1 MGAVSFLLPLALALS
16 CGWGAEVDPT
26 LPFLEFLDPGNSV
39 QLRWGFD
46 QLNDSIV
53 FELSVKTTGWV
64 GFGFSHNGGMTGA
77 DIVTGGV
84 GPNGVYFTD
93 RHSVGNSL
101 PLEDEQ
107 QDYGLLS
114 LTETDGQTVMKFQ
127 RSISACDENDYPITV
142 MAVKL
147 IYAYGKTDDFT
158 YHGSQRGTK
167 EVNLLKFMPKASLPD
182 SRYFDLT
189 MTNFT
194 VPAQETTYHC
204 KIMRIPALD
213 QKYHIYRVEPLIEN
227 VDLVHHMVLH
237 HCPPTVTSPK
247 EGPCFSDQI
256 QTDCIQIVAAWGV
269 GGGAF
274 ELPEIAGIPVGGK
287 EMNVLYRLEMH
298 YNNQNQASGRVDNSG
313 LRIFYTAQ
321 LRQHDAAVLMTGLA
335 VIPGYAMPPN
345 AKDFLTYGLCDTS
358 LIQKVIPEPAQDLE
372 VFSVSLH
379 THLAGRKVRVGHFR
393 NGTQIDF
400 LSKDENYN
408 FEFQQI
414 TNLGKTKTVQL
425 GDKLLVQC
433 TYNTE
438 DRAGLT
444 WGGFSTTDEMCLAFL
459 FYYPAMSLT
468 SCVSF
473 PDTQALRREMRA
485 ANEDEWKK
493 LMMTKSWDKKSVK
506 AYEQTL
512 MKVQQYTGVV
522 NIANNISVHMDLIP
536 ELNTTTT
543 VSCTR
548 NKVDILRPA
557 VGLVLLLWIL
567 ASLSLP

>member
-1 MGAVSFLLPLALALS
+1 MGAVSLLLPLALALS
-16 CGWGAEVDPT
+16 CGWGAAVDPT
-26 LPFLEFLDPGNSV
+26 LPFLESLDPGNSV

-46 QLNDSIV
+46 QLKDSIV

-64 GFGFSHNGGMTGA
+64 GFGFSPNGGMTGA

-101 PLEDEQ
+101 PLEDKQ
-107 QDYGLLS
+107 QDYEWLS

-147 IYAYGKTDDFT
+147 IYAYGKNDDFT

-189 MTNFT
+189 MTNFN
-194 VPAQETTYHC
+194 VPALNTYYHC
-204 KIMRIPALD
+204 KMMRIPALD

-227 VDLVHHMVLH
+227 VDLVRHMVLFR
-237 HCPPTVTSPK
+237 CPPTVTSPK
-247 EGPCFSDQI
+247 EGPCYSGQI
-256 QTDCIQIVAAWGV
+256 QKDCFQTMAVWRV
-269 GGGAF
+269 GGGTF
-274 ELPEIAGIPVGGK
+274 ELPEVAGIPVGGK
-287 EMNVLYRLEMH
+287 EMNVLYRLEIH
-298 YNNQNQASGRVDNSG
+298 YNNRNKASGHVDNSG
-313 LRIFYTAQ
+313 LRFFYTAQ
-321 LRQHDAAVLMTGLA
+321 LRQYDAAVLRTGLEVA
-335 VIPGYAMPPN
+335 PGYAIPPN
-345 AKDFLTYGLCDTS
+345 ATDFLAYGLCDTS
-358 LIQKVIPEPAQDLE
+358 FIQQVIPERAQDLQ
-372 VFSVSLH
+372 VFSVILH

-393 NGTQIDF
+393 KGIQIDF
-400 LSKDENYN
+400 LLKDDNYN
-408 FEFQQI
+408 FEFHQI

-444 WGGFSTTDEMCLAFL
+444 WGGGSTTDEMCLAFL
-459 FYYPAMSLT
+459 FYYPAMSLG

-473 PDTQALRREMRA
+473 PDTQALRQEMGT
-485 ANEDEWKK
+485 ANKDEWDK
-493 LMMTKSWDKKSVK
+493 LMMSKSWDKKSVK
-506 AYEQTL
+506 VYEQTL
-512 MKVQQYTGVV
+512 MKVQQITSVG
-522 NIANNISVHMDLIP
+522 NIANKIFVHMGLIP
-536 ELNTTTT
+536 ELRDSTT